1 MMFSFVV
8 VAARGRDLLEL
19 PLLRERY
26 CEGDLKEVGPFR
38 GTFVRAVVTRSEAT
52 PVAAAMLSLAT

>member
-8 VAARGRDLLEL
+8 VAARGSDLVEL

-26 CEGDLKEVGPFR
+26 SEGDLRDAGLFR
-38 GTFVRAVVTRSEAT
+38 GTFVRVVATRSEAT
-52 PVAAAMLSLAT
+52 PVAAAILSLAT